1 MYQEETGKMA
11 KAKPITGLDIHA
23 PVGKNARIIAR
34 ERLNEMY
41 TWSSFADAPYR
52 VRELH
57 DLRIAAKRLRY
68 TLEVFEDV
76 LPEECKAAVKELE
89 QLQDELGSLHDSDVM
104 IALLRLCLSAHDSG
118 KGYEPAHMKGRTLL
132 RPEMVATV
140 LDPAAAPS
148 AEERYGLEQMLH
160 QQEHLR
166 EEQYAA
172 FRRHWHELQARDFRP
187 TCSACSIP
195 LLCSRALDRAATQK
209 RNRQMIFL
217 NCIIAPLR
225 AKRVADLDG

>member
-172 FRRHWHELQARDFRP
+172 FRRHWHELQARDFRRH
-187 TCSACSIP
+187 
-195 LLCSRALDRAATQK
+195 LLSLFDSSS
-209 RNRQMIFL
+209 
-217 NCIIAPLR
+217 
-225 AKRVADLDG
+225 V